1 MAVIQYYLSDRQFA
15 DLVERAE
22 PLGLSSHQLAKHLA
36 LLSEAT
42 DSDVMLSMRT
52 NRKKE
57 RSNRVKPL

>member
-36 LLSEAT
+36 LLSSAS
-42 DSDVMLSMRT
+42 DSEVMMSMRKS
-52 NRKKE
+52 RKKE
-57 RSNRVKPL
+57 TPRVRPL